1 MKRTTIMLPE
11 ELRVRAGERAR
22 KLGLSLGE
30 FIRRSMEAMLGRGA
44 GADEQDPLVADDA
57 VYDGPVPS
65 DLAGSHDRYLYG
77 GGPE

>member
-44 GADEQDPLVADDA
+44 GADEQHA
-57 VYDGPVPS
+57 
-65 DLAGSHDRYLYG
+65 
-77 GGPE
+77 